1 MLQKRIKGGLMG
13 PNPALKKLGF
23 SDTDRVVLV
32 HTDDI
37 GMCQASV
44 TAFADLWEAGGIS
57 CGAAMVPCAWFN
69 AAADYCRLHPEVD
82 MGVHATLTSEWQPYR
97 WGPLTSADLEHG
109 LTDAEAKF
117 HKTSEA
123 VAELADPAA
132 VKVELAAQIAHAKA
146 AGIEPTHIDTHMG
159 SVMHGPLYDVFVDL
173 ALEHGIP
180 PFALRLTADQWSRG
194 GYSAE
199 SCATF
204 SRRITELES
213 AGVPTLDRIL
223 NVPLSDEEDRAGKTK
238 SALSS
243 IKPGHISYFIIHPSH
258 DTPEL
263 RGICPDWRSRV
274 MDLEMFLSG
283 EMAEH
288 LAKENI
294 HLIGYRAL
302 KELIPQGL
310 AA

>member
-1 MLQKRIKGGLMG
+1 MG

-23 SDTDRVVLV
+23 SETDRVVLV

-44 TAFADLWEAGGIS
+44 TAFADLWQAEAIS
-57 CGAAMVPCAWFN
+57 CGSTMVPCAWFN
-69 AAADYCRLHPEVD
+69 AAADYCREHPDAD
-82 MGVHATLTSEWQPYR
+82 MGVHATLTSEWHPYR
-97 WGPLTSADLEHG
+97 WGPLTPGAAAGG
-109 LTDAEAKF
+109 LTDDEAKF
-117 HKTSEA
+117 PTTSQA
-123 VAELADPAA
+123 VAANADPAA
-132 VKVELAAQIAHAKA
+132 VKAELNAQISHAKA
-146 AGIEPTHIDTHMG
+146 AGIDPTHIDTHMG
-159 SVMHGPLYDVFVDL
+159 SVMYGPLYEVFVDL
-173 ALEHGIP
+173 ALEHGLP
-180 PFALRLTADQWSRG
+180 PFALRLSADQWSKG
-194 GYSAE
+194 GYDVG
-199 SCATF
+199 SCQTF
-204 SRRITELES
+204 ERRVLELEA

-223 NVPLSDEEDRAGKTK
+223 NVPLSDEDDRAEKTK
-238 SALSS
+238 MALNS
-243 IKPGHISYFIIHPSH
+243 IKPGQMSYFILHPSH

-294 HLIGYRAL
+294 HMVGYRRL
-302 KELIPQGL
+302 KELVPQGL

>member
-1 MLQKRIKGGLMG
+1 MG

-44 TAFADLWEAGGIS
+44 TAFADLWEAGSIS

-69 AAADYCRLHPEVD
+69 AAADYCRAHPEVD
-82 MGVHATLTSEWQPYR
+82 MGVHATLTSEWHPYR
-97 WGPLTSADLEHG
+97 WGPLTSAAHTGG
-109 LTDAEAKF
+109 LVDAEAKF

-123 VAELADPAA
+123 VAAQADPQA
-132 VKVELAAQIAHAKA
+132 VKAELAAQIAHAKA

-159 SVMHGPLYDVFVDL
+159 SVMHGPLYDVFVEL
-173 ALEHGIP
+173 AGEHGIP
-180 PFALRLTADQWSRG
+180 PFALRLTADQWSKG
-194 GYSAE
+194 GYDAE

-204 SRRITELES
+204 GRHVGELEA
-213 AGVPTLDRIL
+213 AGIPTLDRIL
-223 NVPLSDEEDRAGKTK
+223 NVPLSDEQDRAEKTK
-238 SALSS
+238 KALSS
-243 IKPGHISYFIIHPSH
+243 IKPGHVSYFILHPSH

-263 RGICPDWRSRV
+263 RGICPDWRARV

-288 LAKENI
+288 LKKENI
-294 HLIGYRAL
+294 HMVGYRSL